1 MTAKNGLGEKRK
13 AGGGA
18 GSTSIYLKRRVA
30 PPVLDGFLILFL
42 GEEGRSAQ
50 RWQTASEAGRRCAS
64 E

>member
-30 PPVLDGFLILFL
+30 PPVLDGFFVSFP
-42 GEEGRSAQ
+42 GPYGP
-50 RWQTASEAGRRCAS
+50 G
-64 E
+64 